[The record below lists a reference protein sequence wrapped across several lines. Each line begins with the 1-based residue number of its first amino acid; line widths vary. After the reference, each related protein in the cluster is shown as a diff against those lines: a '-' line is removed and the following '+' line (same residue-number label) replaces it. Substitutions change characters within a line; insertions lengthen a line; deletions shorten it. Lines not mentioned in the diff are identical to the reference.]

1 MKKIFIT
8 VLCAGLFVMVS
19 TAWAS
24 GENEKAKA
32 PAKVETAAKKVEAPQ
47 KAATAS
53 CCAESCPMKAA
64 DAKACC
70 SEEKKADAKAPAKT
84 EKAAKETKSS
94 GKK

>member
-8 VLCAGLFVMVS
+8 VLCAGLFIMVS
-19 TAWAS
+19 NAWAS
-24 GENEKAKA
+24 GENEKAKS
-32 PAKVETAAKKVEAPQ
+32 PAKVETTAKKVETPK
-47 KAATAS
+47 KATTAS

-64 DAKACC
+64 DAKACP
-70 SEEKKADAKAPAKT
+70 EEKKADAKAPAKT